1 MPVGTGE
8 FELTL
13 GVPLDR
19 EAVCQLFAP
28 HAPVVEGDAFW
39 DLTDLEHLPVVCA
52 ELYPTPTGTFVSGL
66 VRPGLD
72 GAELLA
78 LARAVACDA
87 GHDVLIEDVTFR
99 GDCPDH
105 LLVVHPDGALDHAID
120 TSDGRGSGHT
130 VVDLDPHLVQLP
142 EPGALLVRLQRR
154 CGAAHAVAV

>member
-13 GVPLDR
+13 GVLLDR

-39 DLTDLEHLPVVCA
+39 DLTDLDHLPVVCA

-78 LARAVACDA
+78 LARDA

-105 LLVVHPDGALDHAID
+105 LLVVHPDWALDHAID
-120 TSDGRGSGHT
+120 TSDGRGSGHA
-130 VVDLDPHLVQLP
+130 VVELDPHLVRVP
-142 EPGALLVRLQRR
+142 EPGALLVRPSAAAARR
-154 CGAAHAVAV
+154 TP